1 MENFEY
7 NYSIII
13 PHYNIPDLLA
23 RCLRSI
29 PEREDVQVIVV
40 DDNSP
45 NQGAYLST
53 IPELKRKNV
62 EFYPNKDGLGAGHV
76 RNVGLS
82 HAKGKWIVFSD
93 SDDFFVENISEI
105 FDKYVDETSDI
116 LYFNIKSCDSNDV
129 TKILSENRER
139 LFELYKNTGDDRY
152 FRICYTEPWGKFIK
166 HQLIKDNHIQ
176 FQETKANNDLLF
188 AMKSGLSAKTV
199 LPVNVPLYWYVYREG
214 SLGHSAKLEP
224 IEKIRDRVRAW
235 NSSQELLNSN
245 GIKTAFYLPTIPC
258 VKLIRRSHYAMYF
271 KILLFMKKEGL
282 NYWRV
287 VIDTIRHYYRRLFG
301 KQLIDFERMFIP

>member
-1 MENFEY
+1 MIVKSEEVDEKKKEIKDAT
-7 NYSIII
+7 SIIKD
-13 PHYNIPDLLA
+13 H
-23 RCLRSI
+23 LRGFT
-29 PEREDVQVIVV
+29 R
-40 DDNSP
+40 
-45 NQGAYLST
+45 T
-53 IPELKRKNV
+53 IPSFLMAYGDN
-62 EFYPNKDGLGAGHV
+62 NTTLQ
-76 RNVGLS
+76 N
-82 HAKGKWIVFSD
+82 
-93 SDDFFVENISEI
+93 

-214 SLGHSAKLEP
+214 LLGHSAKLEP

-235 NSSQELLNSN
+235 NSSQELLNGY
-245 GIKTAFYLPTIPC
+245 GIKTAFYLPTIP
-258 VKLIRRSHYAMYF
+258 
-271 KILLFMKKEGL
+271 
-282 NYWRV
+282 
-287 VIDTIRHYYRRLFG
+287 
-301 KQLIDFERMFIP
+301 